1 MVIGIV
7 LRLLSLKNNNNNNKN
22 KKTTDQQR
30 VVKIKNTDVILTGD
44 SHE

>member
-1 MVIGIV
+1 MVIGM
-7 LRLLSLKNNNNNNKN
+7 LLKLLSLKNNNNNK
-22 KKTTDQQR
+22 KKTADQRR